1 MGISYFNITEIITI
15 VFYAYLKA
23 NSLTTYI
30 SHKNLTIYQIIID
43 HNLKIIV
50 DKSHKKVHNILP

>member
-1 MGISYFNITEIITI
+1 MDNLNEYSRFSRCKNTND
-15 VFYAYLKA
+15 V
-23 NSLTTYI
+23 TYI
-30 SHKNLTIYQIIID
+30 SHKNLTIYQITID